1 MIGCPTPTAK
11 SNSVSSWLN
20 IKAKLIIVLVSVGL
34 IPLAVVSW
42 FSLEQSKESISNE
55 VFNHLISVR
64 DGKYSQIELL
74 DRRIKADIKVLAQ
87 SSHMGAALDAFSSA
101 VQDGQIDLDQFD
113 YFESVEYGASFRQFI
128 KEYGY
133 HDLMLVSLE
142 GDIVYST
149 KREPDLAQNVFDGA
163 LKDSLLARSLEFG
176 FERAISTDFQ
186 IYAPSG
192 SQVISFLIAPIDQGG
207 GATGAVVLKMTNR
220 ALNEIMLERS
230 GMGKSG
236 EAYLVGPDNL
246 MRSDS
251 FLDVTN
257 RSVSASFENP
267 EIGRVDTASSRAALA
282 GKTGHSI
289 IADYRGETVLAAYLP
304 VEFGAATYALIAEID
319 QAEAFSSIEKLQNL
333 VIFLASG
340 VALLMLISAYFIANV
355 VTRPILSLTQS
366 SLEIADG
373 NLEQEIEVTRNDEL
387 GTLSDNFD
395 KMRLSIRAKIQEI
408 EENREALR
416 QTNETLE
423 ERVEER
429 TEELEA
435 ALKVAEEA
443 TATKAA
449 FLATMSHEIRTPMNG
464 VIGMVDLLVQT
475 KLAEDQ
481 RQMLTTVRDS
491 AYSLLT
497 IINDILDFSKIE
509 AGKLGLEKI
518 PFSVRDAVEGVS
530 ETLASN
536 ARAKGI
542 AISIHVDPDIPDA
555 VMGDQVRIRQILFNI
570 GGNAIKFTEEGRV
583 LIVAHL
589 LPSEDAGIATVRFEI
604 TDSGIG
610 ISESA
615 QADLF
620 KEFSQAESST
630 TRRFGGTGLGLSIVQ
645 RLIDMMGGKIE
656 VQSVL
661 GEGSTFI
668 VTLTFPIAEQHEIKS
683 DGYDLSGLNI
693 LFVGDIEEETELD
706 AKYLRNWKAKVTVS
720 GNFENLTGELLDAA
734 ASETPYDV
742 VVLGSAW
749 PMEAQAAKVT
759 ELAAEEILAD
769 LRFVVMTKTRTR
781 AARTELANTVYVEA
795 EPLKRAPFIQ
805 GVAVAV
811 GRASPEVIYDDEEI
825 PSDTNKLMSV
835 DEAEAEGSLI
845 LVAEDNPT
853 NRDVIGRQLRLLGH
867 VAEFCEDGKLAL
879 EAWRSKSYAILLTD
893 CHMPAMDGFQLTQA
907 IRKEERDSDQRFPIV
922 AITASALEAE
932 VERCYEA
939 GMDDFLAKPLEMP
952 KLKSALRK
960 WMPETRGMPRVEA
973 ESKATTPDA
982 ATAEPNDEGAAID
995 PAALKSV
1002 FGDDEETFKEIL
1014 ADFVQPAHSNVAEIL
1029 SAYEASSADD
1039 VAKAAHKLK
1048 SSSRAV
1054 GATDLSEICA
1064 ALESAGKEG
1073 DWESIKAAAANIEG
1087 AFSRVVK
1094 YIDQI

>member
-1 MIGCPTPTAK
+1 MT
-11 SNSVSSWLN
+11 SWLN

-42 FSLEQSKESISNE
+42 FSLEQSKESISKE

-64 DGKYSQIELL
+64 DGKFSQVQLL
-74 DRRIKADIKVLAQ
+74 DRRTKADIKVLAQ

-101 VQDGQIDLDQFD
+101 VQDGQVDLEQYD
-113 YFESVEYGASFRQFI
+113 YFESLEYGESFRQFI

-133 HDLMLVSLE
+133 HDLMLVSLD

-149 KREPDLAQNVFDGA
+149 NRESDLAQNVFDGP
-163 LKDSLLARSLEFG
+163 LKDSLLGKSLEQG
-176 FERAISTDFQ
+176 FEKAVTTDFQ
-186 IYAPSG
+186 LYLPSD
-192 SQVISFLIAPIDQGG
+192 SQVISFLIAPIDQGS

-230 GMGKSG
+230 GMGRSG

-251 FLDVTN
+251 FLDASN

-267 EIGRVDTASSRAALA
+267 ASGRVDTESSRSALA
-282 GKTGHSI
+282 GNTGHGI
-289 IADYRGETVLAAYLP
+289 IIDYRGASVLAAHLP
-304 VEFGAATYALIAEID
+304 VEFGETTYALIAEID
-319 QAEAFSSIEKLQNL
+319 EAEAFSSIKKLQSL
-333 VIFLASG
+333 VVYLASG

-366 SLEIADG
+366 SLEIAGG
-373 NLEQEIEVTRNDEL
+373 NLDREIEVTRDDEL
-387 GTLSDNFD
+387 GMLSDNFD

-423 ERVEER
+423 ERVEAR
-429 TEELEA
+429 TEELEE

-589 LPSEDAGIATVRFEI
+589 SPSEDPGSATVRFEI

-656 VQSVL
+656 VESVL

-668 VTLTFPIAEQHEIKS
+668 VTLTFPVGEQHEIKS
-683 DGYDLSGLNI
+683 DGHDLSGLNI
-693 LFVGDIEEETELD
+693 LFVGDIEEESELD
-706 AKYLRNWKAKVTVS
+706 ARYLRHWKARVTTS
-720 GNFENLTGELLDAA
+720 GDFDNLMGELLDAA
-734 ASETPYDV
+734 SSETPYDV

-759 ELAAEEILAD
+759 ELSAEEVLAD

-781 AARTELANTVYVEA
+781 AARADLANTVYVEA

-825 PSDTNKLMSV
+825 PTEAHELPSV
-835 DEAEAEGSLI
+835 EEAEAAGALI

-893 CHMPAMDGFQLTQA
+893 CHMPVMDGFQLTEA
-907 IRKEERDSDQRFPIV
+907 IRETERGSDQRFPIV

-939 GMDDFLAKPLEMP
+939 GMDDFLSKPLEMP
-952 KLKSALRK
+952 KLKAVLRK
-960 WMPETRGMPRVEA
+960 WMPEVRSPTEPEKEEA
-973 ESKATTPDA
+973 GPSID
-982 ATAEPNDEGAAID
+982 TAEPVEARNDAAID
-995 PAALKSV
+995 PSALKSV

-1014 ADFVQPAHSNVAEIL
+1014 TDFVQPAHSNVAEIMN
-1029 SAYEASSADD
+1029 AFEASSADD

-1054 GATDLSEICA
+1054 GANDLGDICA
-1064 ALESAGKEG
+1064 ALETAGKEG
-1073 DWESIKAAAANIEG
+1073 DWEGIKAAANNIEG
-1087 AFSRVVK
+1087 AFSRVIK